1 MAYLFLGV
9 AILCEV
15 FGSSMMKL
23 SDGFRRKLP
32 TLGLIIGMG
41 SAFFLLSLALKTI
54 PLGTAYATWSGV
66 GTALTALVGILFY
79 RESINTKKVLALIL
93 IIAGVVIMKLAH

>member
-23 SDGFRRKLP
+23 SDGFKRKLP

-41 SAFFLLSLALKTI
+41 SAFFLLSLALKSI
-54 PLGTAYATWSGV
+54 PLGTAYATWS
-66 GTALTALVGILFY
+66 
-79 RESINTKKVLALIL
+79 E
-93 IIAGVVIMKLAH
+93 